1 VVFIFVL
8 FFIHGHGVADAKSL
22 HTFTHWPAFGIHHGC
37 MFTHVTEDLQVFS
50 LPIACIY
57 GSSVTDAMFT
67 HGVAELLANFPSI
80 ARTCCEYP
88 AAFSLLFFSF
98 LFLSQNGKHGGET

>member
-1 VVFIFVL
+1 VFYLRFVFHSWAWRCGRQKL
-8 FFIHGHGVADAKSL
+8 AYFHALASVRYSSWMHV
-22 HTFTHWPAFGIHHGC
+22 
-37 MFTHVTEDLQVFS
+37 THVTEDLQVFF

-67 HGVAELLANFPSI
+67 PDVAELLANFPSI

-88 AAFSLLFFSF
+88 AAFSLIFFSF
-98 LFLSQNGKHGGET
+98 LFLSQNGKHGEET